1 MKKTTIFLVLI
12 SLVFCAKAQKTNIEN
27 NSSSGPKIEFV
38 KTIHD
43 YGTIKKES
51 DGSCQFVF
59 KNTGNEPLLLTNV
72 TSSCGCTVPTWPK
85 EPVLPGSSGIIKVVY
100 DTKKIGTI
108 SKTISV
114 MSNALN
120 NKVELAIKGNVTE

>member
-1 MKKTTIFLVLI
+1 MKKLMVFYACI
-12 SLVFCAKAQKTNIEN
+12 SMVFFAKAQNTVADKNVG
-27 NSSSGPKIEFV
+27 SGPIIEFV

-43 YGTIKKES
+43 YGTVKKES

-85 EPVLPGSSGIIKVVY
+85 EPVLPGNNGTIKVVY

-114 MSNALN
+114 MSNAVN
-120 NKVELAIKGNVTE
+120 NKVELAIKGNVIE